1 MDVDRTVHVRLIKI
15 VESINH
21 VLIVT
26 LLDGDDD
33 EREPGTTGK
42 DNKWI
47 MVPCQSA
54 KKKNDEDTIGG
65 YKS

>member
-1 MDVDRTVHVRLIKI
+1 MDVDRTVHVRLTKI

-33 EREPGTTGK
+33 VRGPGTTGE